1 MVSFSFHEPG
11 TPKKK
16 RVFSFFNNA
25 ASISYWKEVKF
36 LEKFW
41 KTLLSSTFDF
51 IGYAKEEGVNE
62 TKLEGAV
69 WGLSITDQKLRLLS
83 DGEILQNSPLLRL
96 SIGLQYTLEEARL
109 FAGMT
114 GVEEKVYQKIK
125 QNLPYP
131 FNQVAEK

>member
-1 MVSFSFHEPG
+1 M
-11 TPKKK
+11 
-16 RVFSFFNNA
+16 
-25 ASISYWKEVKF
+25 
-36 LEKFW
+36 
-41 KTLLSSTFDF
+41 
-51 IGYAKEEGVNE
+51 NE